1 MHPATDSPASSSSPS
16 TRHMA
21 ILAALFFISGAAA
34 LIYQV
39 LWVRELGLLFGATA
53 EAAALTIA
61 IFFTGIA
68 LGGYT
73 FGRIAARHPRPLKLF
88 GLVEIGVAVAALGHF
103 LVADAYFALYP
114 TLHALVGHSPI
125 LETAM
130 KAFVAAIIL
139 LPAAFLMGG
148 TLPLIGQHLIRSR
161 ATLGRRGSALY
172 ALNTLGGATGALAA
186 GFVLPMLLGF
196 RGSYLL
202 AIGLDLG
209 VGLIALAMA
218 RGLAPVEPATAT
230 LAPAPARP
238 ATAPRLIWA
247 IAFLSGFATLAI
259 EVIWTRLFAQV
270 LQNSV
275 YTYALVLTTFLAA
288 LAAGASLS
296 NLLARRSPF
305 APATTLVLLLA
316 GCAAVAAI
324 TPHLF
329 HHMTDGLAYLGRGRD
344 FAGYVL
350 EVARVTALVMLG
362 PGIILGAVL
371 PYLLRVM
378 QERDGAPGETLGR
391 LIAVNTTGAIFG
403 ALAAGF
409 LLLPLFGSYRAL
421 WLMAA
426 LYTLLAAALVLQL
439 KGAGGVARFTR
450 VAMAGAACIAAL
462 LVTTGRLD
470 PTADLNATRINPARG
485 ESLVEFR
492 EGRAA
497 HVSVVERN
505 GNHFIRVNNYYT
517 LGGSGAL
524 WSERNQALIPLLTH
538 PDPREVFFLGMGTG
552 ITAGASLYMP
562 VERVTVCEILPDV
575 VDLARRHFVPYVNG
589 LFEDPR
595 VTIHAEDGRHCLARS
610 RAQYDVIIA
619 DLFTPWKAGTG
630 NLYTFDHYAMAAQ
643 RLNRGGIYVQ
653 WIPLYQVSRDELAV
667 IAATMQAVFPQVT
680 LWRGDLYSQRSIVAL
695 IGANEPA
702 PLDPEILLAHADAL
716 TGGIRSQAYLEGL
729 TLRFYAG
736 NITRSGIFADAP
748 LNTDDRPLI
757 EYMAP
762 RTHRAVITGEA
773 RFVTG
778 GERDALYAELEELM
792 PPDRDPHLAALSD
805 AQRDQVRAGRLA
817 ALSRGLRA
825 REREDDADHF
835 WRAFLALTPPDARR
849 ISSPANEVELGLVRA
864 EMVQ

>member
-1 MHPATDSPASSSSPS
+1 MPASKLWHGP
-16 TRHMA
+16 
-21 ILAALFFISGAAA
+21 ILAVLFFISGAAA

-125 LETAM
+125 LETAT

-161 ATLGRRGSALY
+161 ATLGRRGAALY
-172 ALNTLGGATGALAA
+172 ALNTLGGAVGALAA

-209 VGLIALAMA
+209 VGLIALMMA
-218 RGLAPVEPATAT
+218 RGIAPVAPAITP
-230 LAPAPARP
+230 PAPAQP
-238 ATAPRLIWA
+238 ATAPRLIWT

-350 EVARVTALVMLG
+350 EVARTTALVMFL
-362 PGIILGAVL
+362 PGIVLGAVL

-378 QERDGAPGETLGR
+378 QDRDGAPGETLGR
-391 LIAVNTTGAIFG
+391 LIAVNTSGAILG

-409 LLLPLFGSYRAL
+409 VLLPLFGSYRAL

-426 LYTLLAAALVLQL
+426 LYTLLAAGLALQL
-439 KGAGGVARFTR
+439 KGDGRAMRLTR
-450 VAMAGAACIAAL
+450 VAMAGAGCIAAL

-497 HVSVVERN
+497 HVSVVERS

-538 PDPREVFFLGMGTG
+538 PDPRDVFFLGMGTG
-552 ITAGASLYMP
+552 ITAGASLHMP

-610 RAQYDVIIA
+610 RAQYDLIIA

-630 NLYTFDHYAMAAQ
+630 NLYTRDHYAMAKQ

-667 IAATMQAVFPQVT
+667 ISATMQAVFPQVT

-695 IGANEPA
+695 VGARDPA
-702 PLDPEILLAHADAL
+702 PLDPDSLLSHADAL
-716 TGGIRSQAYLEGL
+716 TGGIRSQDYLEGL
-729 TLRFYAG
+729 SLRFYAG
-736 NITRSGIFADAP
+736 NITQSGIFADVP

-778 GERDALYAELEELM
+778 EERDALYAELEDLL
-792 PPDRDPHLAALSD
+792 PPDHDPYLAALSD
-805 AQRDQVRAGRLA
+805 AQRDHVRAGRLA

-825 REREDDADHF
+825 RDREDDADHF

-864 EMVQ
+864 ETAR

>member
-1 MHPATDSPASSSSPS
+1 MQPATDFPSP
-16 TRHMA
+16 RHLTA
-21 ILAALFFISGAAA
+21 LAALFFISGAAA

-73 FGRIAARHPRPLKLF
+73 FGRLAALHPRPLKLF
-88 GLVEIGVAVAALGHF
+88 GLVEIGVAAAALGHF

-125 LETAM
+125 LEAST
-130 KAFVAAIIL
+130 KALLATVIL

-161 ATLGRRGSALY
+161 ATLGQRGSALY

-186 GFVLPMLLGF
+186 GFILPMLLGF

-209 VGLIALAMA
+209 IGLIALAMA
-218 RGLAPVEPATAT
+218 RGLAPAAPAIAT
-230 LAPAPARP
+230 PAPARP
-238 ATAPRLIWA
+238 ATAPRMIWA
-247 IAFLSGFATLAI
+247 IAFLSGFATLSI

-296 NLLARRSPF
+296 NLLARRNPL
-305 APATTLVLLLA
+305 APATTLILLLA

-350 EVARVTALVMLG
+350 EVARTTALVMFL
-362 PGIILGAVL
+362 PGIVLGAVL

-378 QERDGAPGETLGR
+378 QDRDGAPGETLGR
-391 LIAVNTTGAIFG
+391 LIAMNTTGAILG

-409 LLLPLFGSYRAL
+409 VLLPLFGSYRAL

-426 LYTLLAAALVLQL
+426 LYTLLAAGLVLQL
-439 KGAGGVARFTR
+439 KGAGGAARFTR
-450 VAMAGAACIAAL
+450 VALAGAACIAAL

-538 PDPREVFFLGMGTG
+538 PQPHDVFFLGMGTG

-630 NLYTFDHYAMAAQ
+630 NLYTLDHYAMAKQ

-667 IAATMQAVFPQVT
+667 ISATMQAVFPEVT
-680 LWRGDLYSQRSIVAL
+680 MWRGDLYSQRSIVAL
-695 IGANEPA
+695 VGATEPA
-702 PLDPEILLAHADAL
+702 ALDPKILLAHADAL
-716 TGGIRSQAYLEGL
+716 TGGIRSQDYLEGL

-736 NITRSGIFADAP
+736 NITQSGIFSEAP

-778 GERDALYAELEELM
+778 GERDALYAELEDLL
-792 PPDRDPHLAALSD
+792 PPGRDPYLAALSD

-835 WRAFLALTPPDARR
+835 WRVFLALTPPDARR

-864 EMVQ
+864 ETVQ

>member
-1 MHPATDSPASSSSPS
+1 MPASKPW
-16 TRHMA
+16 HGP
-21 ILAALFFISGAAA
+21 ILAGLFFISGAAA

-73 FGRIAARHPRPLKLF
+73 FGRLAARHPRPLKLF

-103 LVADAYFALYP
+103 IVADAYFALYP
-114 TLHALVGHSPI
+114 NLHAAVGHSPL

-130 KAFVAAIIL
+130 KALVAAVIL

-161 ATLGRRGSALY
+161 ETLGRRGSALY
-172 ALNTLGGATGALAA
+172 ALNTLGGAAGALAA
-186 GFVLPMLLGF
+186 GFALPILLGF
-196 RGSYLL
+196 NGSYLL
-202 AIGLDLG
+202 AIGLDLA
-209 VGLIALAMA
+209 VGITAIAMA
-218 RGLAPVEPATAT
+218 RGVTSNP
-230 LAPAPARP
+230 APAPRP
-238 ATAPRLIWA
+238 AAAMTGPQPAPSARARIAPLVWA

-288 LAAGASLS
+288 LAAGASLA
-296 NLLARRSPF
+296 NLLARRSPL
-305 APATTLVLLLA
+305 APLTTLVMLLA
-316 GCAAVAAI
+316 GCAVVAAA

-329 HHMTDGLAYLGRGRD
+329 HFMTDGLAYLGRGRD
-344 FAGYVL
+344 FGGYVI
-350 EVARVTALVMLG
+350 EVARVAALVMLL
-362 PGIILGAVL
+362 PGIVLGAVL

-378 QERDGAPGETLGR
+378 QDDEGAPGETLGR
-391 LIAVNTTGAIFG
+391 LIAVNTTGAILG

-426 LYTLLAAALVLQL
+426 LYTLLAAAVLLRPAQATGMARL
-439 KGAGGVARFTR
+439 ARLGVAGAG
-450 VAMAGAACIAAL
+450 CIAAL
-462 LVTTGRLD
+462 LVGTGRLD
-470 PTADLNATRINPARG
+470 LTTELNATRINPARG
-485 ESLVEFR
+485 ESLVDFR

-497 HVSVVERN
+497 HVSVVERS

-524 WSERNQALIPLLTH
+524 WSERNQALIPMLAH
-538 PDPREVFFLGMGTG
+538 PQPRDVFFLGMGTG
-552 ITAGASLYMP
+552 ITAGASLFMP

-575 VDLARRHFVPYVNG
+575 IDLARRHFVPYVNG
-589 LFEDPR
+589 LFDDPR

-610 RAQYDVIIA
+610 REQYDLIIA

-630 NLYTFDHYAMAAQ
+630 NLYTLDHYAMAAQ
-643 RLNRGGIYVQ
+643 RLKPGGVYVQ
-653 WIPLYQVSRDELAV
+653 WIPLYQVSRDELAI
-667 IAATMQAVFPQVT
+667 IAATMQAAFPQVT
-680 LWRGDLYSQRSIVAL
+680 LWQGDLYSQRSIVAL
-695 IGANEPA
+695 VGANEPA
-702 PLDPEILLAHADAL
+702 ALDPDAVLAHADAL
-716 TGGIRSQAYLEGL
+716 TGGIRSQDYLEGL

-736 NITRSGIFADAP
+736 NISESGIFADAP

-773 RFVTG
+773 RFLVG
-778 GERDALYAELEELM
+778 DERDALYAELEDLL
-792 PPDRDPHLAALSD
+792 PPAWDPYLAALTD
-805 AQRDQVRAGRLA
+805 VQRDHVRAGRLA

-825 REREDDADHF
+825 RDQDDAADRY
-835 WRAFLALTPPDARR
+835 WRAFLSLTPPDARR
-849 ISSPANEVELGLVRA
+849 ISSPANEAELGLVRA
-864 EMVQ
+864 ETTP